1 MVLKLE
7 LGDTNVSFESF
18 YTQISS
24 LVDQHLPQ
32 IRLTNKQKKFLS
44 KPWITAGLR
53 KSIYKRDKLFRHFTK
68 ASDRILK
75 SNYRKECKTYR
86 NYIVSL
92 SRKSKS
98 NYHSNYFHNHINN
111 IQKIWQ
117 GGKNIIS
124 TNSSSKSP
132 VSLSVHD
139 NISFDPTL
147 FSNTFND
154 YFCTIADTI
163 RANIPHSTKHFSRFL
178 KQSGSSLGSF
188 LLIQYLLLKWK
199 NVSTRS
205 QIIRQIATSMP
216 TKILKLLQSDI
227 CYPLQ
232 KLINM
237 SFKTGLFPN
246 ILKIS
251 KVTPVFKKGNPLD
264 VANYRPISLLSNFEK
279 ILEKLLYSRIFS
291 FLEHKKTIYLRQFGF
306 RKGYSTSH
314 TLACI
319 IEGIQRSIDDGQF
332 ACGNFIDLQKAFD
345 TVDHEILLCKLN
357 Y

>member
-1 MVLKLE
+1 MFQIFYVLNIWYIPTILLPTRITASSKTLIDNTFISVSKYNYLAGNLVYNISDHLPLFIFLQGAFLNSESKIPIFKSDWNKFNYENFILDYFDIDWDLVIKLE

-68 ASDRILK
+68 SSDRILK
-75 SNYRKECKTYR
+75 SNYRKEYKTYR

-117 GGKNIIS
+117 GVKNIIS
-124 TNSSSKSP
+124 TNSSNKSP
-132 VSLSVHD
+132 ISLSVHD

-163 RANIPHSTKHFSRFL
+163 RANIPHSTKYFSRFL
-178 KQSGSSLGSF
+178 KQSGSFLESF
-188 LLIQYLLLKWK
+188 LLIQYLLLK
-199 NVSTRS
+199 
-205 QIIRQIATSMP
+205 
-216 TKILKLLQSDI
+216 
-227 CYPLQ
+227 
-232 KLINM
+232 
-237 SFKTGLFPN
+237 
-246 ILKIS
+246 
-251 KVTPVFKKGNPLD
+251 
-264 VANYRPISLLSNFEK
+264 
-279 ILEKLLYSRIFS
+279 
-291 FLEHKKTIYLRQFGF
+291 
-306 RKGYSTSH
+306 
-314 TLACI
+314 
-319 IEGIQRSIDDGQF
+319 
-332 ACGNFIDLQKAFD
+332 
-345 TVDHEILLCKLN
+345 
-357 Y
+357 